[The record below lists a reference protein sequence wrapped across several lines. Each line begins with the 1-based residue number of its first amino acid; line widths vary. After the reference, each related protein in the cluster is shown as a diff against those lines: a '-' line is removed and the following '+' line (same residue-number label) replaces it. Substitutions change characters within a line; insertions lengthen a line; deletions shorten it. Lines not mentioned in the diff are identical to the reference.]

1 MSIYN
6 ADATPGYFA
15 TMGIRM
21 LKGREFTAQD
31 DSAATRVAV
40 VNQRFV
46 DRFWPGQE
54 AVGRTFRQGKRD
66 ITVIGVVPTG
76 KYVRLGEDPT
86 AYMWFAHAQR
96 WESGMTFVIRA
107 TSYPTPLIAI
117 LRDEVRALDANLPL
131 TNLRTMDEHLGVAL
145 LPARLTGVAL
155 GAFGLIGLL
164 LASIGMYGVM
174 ADSVS
179 QRTREIGIRMAI
191 GAAASD
197 IIRLVMRQGL
207 TLVLIGT
214 VIGLAGAFAASRLLS
229 GVLYGS
235 NSLDVTTFT
244 AVPLVLIAVAA
255 VATFVPARRA
265 SLVDPAISVRSE

>member
-1 MSIYN
+1 
-6 ADATPGYFA
+6 
-15 TMGIRM
+15 
-21 LKGREFTAQD
+21 
-31 DSAATRVAV
+31 
-40 VNQRFV
+40 
-46 DRFWPGQE
+46 
-54 AVGRTFRQGKRD
+54 
-66 ITVIGVVPTG
+66 
-76 KYVRLGEDPT
+76 
-86 AYMWFAHAQR
+86 
-96 WESGMTFVIRA
+96 
-107 TSYPTPLIAI
+107 
-117 LRDEVRALDANLPL
+117 
-131 TNLRTMDEHLGVAL
+131 
-145 LPARLTGVAL
+145 
-155 GAFGLIGLL
+155 
-164 LASIGMYGVM
+164 
-174 ADSVS
+174 
-179 QRTREIGIRMAI
+179 MAI